1 MNTALLAAI
10 MLLCGIPFG
19 FILGLVIGVKMF
31 GRIDRLDDFDGGYRY
46 QNHPPVRTTIWHDG
60 GKGANEP

>member
-1 MNTALLAAI
+1 MNTALLAAM

-31 GRIDRLDDFDGGYRY
+31 GRVDRLDDFDGGYKY
-46 QNHPPVRTTIWHDG
+46 QNHPPVRTTIFSDTVKNG
-60 GKGANEP
+60 DEP